1 MTSRSSRGSSPRS
14 STVPEDDEG
23 EELGRPGRVVHG
35 TCRGSA
41 VVWEFVGHA
50 PCCFPVSLVTGCSD
64 ARPTRPREEVV
75 TPATLTIA
83 AASDLQTVLPRIVEA
98 YESTHPQSKI
108 VLTFGASGQLAEQIK
123 AGAPYDLF
131 LSANETFVTNLAKQG
146 LVVPDSARPYAIGSL
161 VLAVRKEAKEL
172 DEIQGLLGL
181 TKPGVKTIA
190 IANPETAPYGAAA
203 REALRQAG
211 LWEKVEAK
219 LVYAENVRQALRFVE
234 SGNADAGFV
243 SLATTEKAE
252 VRVILVDRSLH
263 APITQTLGIVNSST
277 KRHDAEEFAE
287 FLIKGR
293 GRQMLEENGF
303 QKPPDAPE

>member
-1 MTSRSSRGSSPRS
+1 LSNPTLSLSI
-14 STVPEDDEG
+14 
-23 EELGRPGRVVHG
+23 ELVESKTAMAMRRLIFL
-35 TCRGSA
+35 SLI
-41 VVWEFVGHA
+41 
-50 PCCFPVSLVTGCSD
+50 SLVMGCSKSTEPL
-64 ARPTRPREEVV
+64 ATKSV
-75 TPATLTIA
+75 TPATTLTIA
-83 AASDLQTVLPRIVEA
+83 AASDLQTVLPRIVEQ
-98 YESTHPQSKI
+98 YEATPQRSKI

-146 LVVPDSARPYAIGSL
+146 LVVPDSVRPYAVGSL

-172 DEIQGLLGL
+172 DEIQGLIGL

-190 IANPETAPYGAAA
+190 IANPDTAPYGAAA

-211 LWEKVEAK
+211 LWEQVGAKV
-219 LVYAENVRQALRFVE
+219 VYAENVRQALRFVE

-243 SLATTEKAE
+243 SLATTEHSE

-263 APITQTLGIVNSST
+263 APIIQALGILTTST
-277 KRHDAEEFAE
+277 TPKEAEEFAE
-287 FLIKGR
+287 YLIKGG
-293 GRQMLEENGF
+293 GRQILEEHGF

>member
-1 MTSRSSRGSSPRS
+1 MRRTR
-14 STVPEDDEG
+14 EDRLARRRVAR
-23 EELGRPGRVVHG
+23 ELGGFLGIRRLLH
-35 TCRGSA
+35 
-41 VVWEFVGHA
+41 FVLLGLI
-50 PCCFPVSLVTGCSD
+50 SGCSHPTETAT
-64 ARPTRPREEVV
+64 ARPKGEPSTI
-75 TPATLTIA
+75 TIA
-83 AASDLQTVLPRIVEA
+83 TASDLQTVLPRIVEK
-98 YESTHPQSKI
+98 YESTSRGSRI

-146 LVVPDSARPYAIGSL
+146 LVVPDSVRPYAVGSL

-172 DEIQGLLGL
+172 DEIQGLIGL

-190 IANPETAPYGAAA
+190 MANPETAPYGAAA

-243 SLATTEKAE
+243 SFATTENAD

-263 APITQTLGIVNSST
+263 APIVQTLGILTTST
-277 KRHDAEEFAE
+277 NRKEAEEFSE
-287 FLIKGR
+287 FLIKGQ
-293 GRQMLEENGF
+293 GRQILEDHGF